1 MAAIYFHVPFCKQ
14 ACHYCNF
21 HFSTSLKYKKE
32 ILDALLLELKL
43 RKSELGDVNIQSIY
57 FGGGT
62 PSLLS
67 SEEVK
72 ALIDA
77 VHSMFIVVDNAEV
90 TLEMNPDDD
99 RPGYLE
105 ELKRVGVNR
114 LSVGIQSF
122 VDEELKFM
130 NRAHNSQEAFKVLEK
145 IQNLYDN
152 FSLDL
157 MFGIPKSTSET
168 WKKNIEHALQFNPSH
183 ISSYLITVEPKTV
196 LNHQIQTKKV
206 VVPKEEIV
214 LEQFNYLVDRL
225 EAAGYD
231 HYELSSFGKPGF
243 RSVNNSAYWSEKP
256 YLGIGPSAHSFDGKT
271 RSWNVSN
278 NAKYLKGISEHKP
291 DIEREKLSLA
301 DRYNEYIM
309 IGLRMQKGI
318 SLDRIEKE
326 FGTRYKE
333 HLEKE
338 VQSYLAS
345 QDLYWDGDVLKV
357 ERNSMLLVDGI
368 ASNLFKLN
376 D

>member
-1 MAAIYFHVPFCKQ
+1 
-14 ACHYCNF
+14 
-21 HFSTSLKYKKE
+21 
-32 ILDALLLELKL
+32 
-43 RKSELGDVNIQSIY
+43 
-57 FGGGT
+57 
-62 PSLLS
+62 
-67 SEEVK
+67 
-72 ALIDA
+72 
-77 VHSMFIVVDNAEV
+77 
-90 TLEMNPDDD
+90 MNPDDD

-145 IQNLYDN
+145 IKNIYDN

-326 FGTRYKE
+326 FGIRYKE